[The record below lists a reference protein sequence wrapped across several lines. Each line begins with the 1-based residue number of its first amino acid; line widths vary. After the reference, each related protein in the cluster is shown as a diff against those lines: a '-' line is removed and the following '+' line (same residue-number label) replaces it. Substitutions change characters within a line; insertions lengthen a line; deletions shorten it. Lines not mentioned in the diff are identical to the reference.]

1 MSIIHL
7 GCKRV
12 CCECQ
17 TTMGYKPGEE
27 GTVTH
32 GYCEKCV
39 VAPYFKQLATHV
51 IGCDACV
58 CSFLHL
64 DGFLIRCD
72 DGQELKEKYLK
83 AMEMADKL
91 KAQGGE

>member
-17 TTMGYKPGEE
+17 TTMGYKPGED

-32 GYCEKCV
+32 GYCSGCV
-39 VAPYFKQLATHV
+39 VAPYFKELAAHV
-51 IGCDACV
+51 VTCDTCV
-58 CSFLHL
+58 CSFLHIE
-64 DGFLIRCD
+64 GFIIRCD
-72 DGQELKEKYLK
+72 RGKELKEKYLK
-83 AMEMADKL
+83 AIEAAK
-91 KAQGGE
+91 KIEA